1 MDTHSS
7 QFKVRLGLF
16 VFGGLIIF
24 AVGIFLIGRQRQ
36 LFDSV
41 FKLTTTFY
49 NVGGLQVGNNVRFS
63 GINVGTIESIKII
76 NDSSVEVSLIIRKD
90 VQPFIKSD
98 CEAIIGSEG
107 IIGDKVL
114 TISHGSSASTSVKDG
129 QTIQALEPIEMDA
142 IMQSVSV
149 TATNIEVITDQLAAI
164 MVRVNSGDGTLGML
178 IRDTTISEN
187 INQTI
192 INLKKSTKGLDENM
206 NAAKHNFLFKGY
218 FDRKK
223 REAEQKKKDALKA
236 KEKAEKK
243 QIEN

>member
-7 QFKVRLGLF
+7 RFKVRLGLF
-16 VFGGLIIF
+16 VLGGLLFF

-41 FKLTTTFY
+41 FKLSTTFY
-49 NVGGLQVGNNVRFS
+49 SVGGLQVGNNVRFS

-76 NDSSVEVSLIIRKD
+76 NDSSVKVGLIIRKD

-114 TISHGSSASTSVKDG
+114 TISHGSSESTPVKDG
-129 QTIQALEPIEMDA
+129 QTIQAVEPIEMDA

-149 TATNIEVITDQLAAI
+149 TATNIEIITDQLAAI
-164 MVRVNSGDGTLGML
+164 MLRVNSGDGTLGML
-178 IRDTTISEN
+178 IRDTTISAN

-192 INLKKSTKGLDENM
+192 INLKKSSKGLDENM
-206 NAAKHNFLFKGY
+206 KAAKDNFLFKGY

-223 REAEQKKKDALKA
+223 REAEQKKKEAIKA
-236 KEKAEKK
+236 KEEKAK
-243 QIEN
+243 EN